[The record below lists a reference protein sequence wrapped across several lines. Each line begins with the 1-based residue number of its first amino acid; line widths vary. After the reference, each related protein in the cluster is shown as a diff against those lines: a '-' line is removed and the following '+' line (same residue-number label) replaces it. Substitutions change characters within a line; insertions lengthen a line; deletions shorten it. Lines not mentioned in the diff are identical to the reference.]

1 MKLISCDLHDYFEIV
16 CMRNS
21 QVEINCNNGDK
32 LTDIAV
38 NIVKKSAQEALQIRL
53 PDETLS
59 IFLTDIAQLAA
70 VNNFVASH
78 NFKVKL

>member
-1 MKLISCDLHDYFEIV
+1 
-16 CMRNS
+16 MRNS

-32 LTDIAV
+32 LRGIAV

-53 PDETLS
+53 PDETLIS

-78 NFKVKL
+78 NFKVKV